1 MKDVPYFPCY
11 AANIIAS
18 KEYRLMSLL
27 ERGLWISMYLECWP
41 NKLVPSDTR
50 ELAKYLGFDEHEV
63 LKAKTKNLMTFFL
76 LKDGNIVHPE
86 LELYREE
93 ILLRRSKQSK
103 GGKDGANKRY
113 GKGKPISQPIG
124 SLVYINSDQV
134 NSSQVNSS
142 QSLDREII
150 NPLSKENEEWIDD
163 YENAKT

>member
-1 MKDVPYFPCY
+1 
-11 AANIIAS
+11 
-18 KEYRLMSLL
+18 
-27 ERGLWISMYLECWP
+27 
-41 NKLVPSDTR
+41 
-50 ELAKYLGFDEHEV
+50 
-63 LKAKTKNLMTFFL
+63 MTFFL